1 MATKTR
7 VVYERPLPGGG
18 YVHVEQEGD
27 PTAVDGTRV
36 QVAVERRRDPARR
49 QGHQPPVIASER
61 GTGVAAV
68 LRRVIEIAQDNVEIA
83 RRLLRR
89 SGGRARF

>member
-1 MATKTR
+1 MATRTR

-18 YVHVEQEGD
+18 FVHVEQGEGS
-27 PTAVDGTRV
+27 PGGEGAQV

-49 QGHQPPVIASER
+49 AGHQPPVIASEQD
-61 GTGVAAV
+61 TMLSAA
-68 LRRVIEIAQDNVEIA
+68 LRRVMEIAQDNVEIA

-89 SGGRARF
+89 SGGKARF

>member
-1 MATKTR
+1 MTKTK
-7 VVYERPLPGGG
+7 VVYERDLPGGG
-18 YVHVEQEGD
+18 FVHVEEGEVSD
-27 PTAVDGTRV
+27 RSATPRV

-49 QGHQPPVIASER
+49 DGHEPPVIAIEE
-61 GTGVAAV
+61 GGAV
-68 LRRVIEIAQDNVEIA
+68 ESLLRRLVAIASDNVEIA